1 MSVFRVTIT
10 RNSFNIHLIIKMLQI
25 SIKTNHLTKIS
36 YEQNGKD
43 QVSNFNHKR
52 LLPNPIDMLSTCL

>member
-1 MSVFRVTIT
+1 MIE
-10 RNSFNIHLIIKMLQI
+10 MLQI